1 MGACRCGRQPYGS
14 RLRLKLRL
22 RSSDGGVEAG
32 VRQRVAAV
40 AIAILFLAGSAF
52 GQERPKRNWHKRWIV
67 SAVGLLASFRFD
79 LPTAAHVLDAFS
91 SRGAPELNPLMRNA
105 QGRFSVGRAFAWKS
119 AAAGSMLGV
128 EALLIRRNPETAK
141 SAAIVNFV
149 AAGAV
154 AGVAFRNTRVE

>member
-1 MGACRCGRQPYGS
+1 MEEP
-14 RLRLKLRL
+14 
-22 RSSDGGVEAG
+22 EAG
-32 VRQRVAAV
+32 VRQRAAAV

-52 GQERPKRNWHKRWIV
+52 GQERPQRNWHKRWIV
-67 SAVGLLASFRFD
+67 SAVGL
-79 LPTAAHVLDAFS
+79 TAAHVLDAFS

-119 AAAGSMLGV
+119 AAAGSILGV